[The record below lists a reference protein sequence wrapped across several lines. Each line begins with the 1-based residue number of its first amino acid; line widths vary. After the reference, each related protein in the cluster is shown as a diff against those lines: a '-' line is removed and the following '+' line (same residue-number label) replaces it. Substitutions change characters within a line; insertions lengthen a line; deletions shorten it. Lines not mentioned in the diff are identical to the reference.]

1 MHGDFVA
8 NVRLSLLELEYR
20 LSTLST
26 GSSVDLDSDTSSRPR
41 ASSDASS
48 LSSVSRDNSIALEK
62 YPRSL
67 LEEEEEVLSTVDQ
80 SVLEWG
86 NRAQTRRKASRSRS
100 LSLRRKAN
108 WAAHVERSSSAGTY
122 DFRRL
127 IVEYPTLKETD
138 LCSTDL

>member
-1 MHGDFVA
+1 MHGDFVT

-26 GSSVDLDSDTSSRPR
+26 GSSVDLEGRPRESSDT
-41 ASSDASS
+41 SS

-67 LEEEEEVLSTVDQ
+67 LEEEELLSTVDE

-100 LSLRRKAN
+100 LSLRRRAN
-108 WAAHVERSSSAGTY
+108 WAAHVERSFSAGTY

-127 IVEYPTLKETD
+127 LVEYPKLKETD